1 MEICPKL
8 YPEPPGR
15 LVPTA
20 QEVFSSVNQDLEE
33 KILPTLS
40 KQALKS
46 KLENAS
52 YLGRYWL
59 RTLPTQKHHLLA
71 DSTVTEALR
80 TRLLLPVKPPISPCT
95 ACGAYPEIGH
105 EDTCRGA
112 ERRWII
118 RHNQV
123 TRAFITTLSSREDLK
138 VESEPTPI
146 TASIALENS
155 QRPDFSVLIGTSRHY
170 YDVQIVAIN
179 KDSAREEAYATLSE
193 AANAKR
199 LKYSA
204 LGPVFHPLILSAGGL
219 MEAETAKTYKA
230 LQGLLGHSRA
240 KWLDGYIASTLTQAR
255 GIAATSILAP
265 SSSPHNSATL

>member
-1 MEICPKL
+1 M
-8 YPEPPGR
+8 
-15 LVPTA
+15 
-20 QEVFSSVNQDLEE
+20 
-33 KILPTLS
+33 
-40 KQALKS
+40 
-46 KLENAS
+46 
-52 YLGRYWL
+52 
-59 RTLPTQKHHLLA
+59 
-71 DSTVTEALR
+71 TEALR

-95 ACGAYPEIGH
+95 ACGAYPELGH

-123 TRAFITTLSSREDLK
+123 TRAFTTTLSSREDLK
-138 VESEPTPI
+138 VESEPTPA
-146 TASIALENS
+146 TSATSAPVNS

-193 AANAKR
+193 AARAKQ

-219 MEAETAKTYKA
+219 MEKETAKAYKA
-230 LQGLLGHSRA
+230 LQDLLGPSRA
-240 KWLDGYIASTLTQAR
+240 KWLDSYIASTLTQAR
-255 GIAATSILAP
+255 GIAATSILVRK
-265 SSSPHNSATL
+265 